1 MRAFD
6 TILMFTI
13 GSILWQIPRSGSERE
28 RLVRLASLGPAEA
41 LNVIALGD
49 EYARRDPDDYFVH
62 GFEITLDGLEAR
74 LRTMKRR
81 SR

>member
-49 EYARRDPDDYFVH
+49 EYARATPTT
-62 GFEITLDGLEAR
+62 ISSTAS
-74 LRTMKRR
+74 R
-81 SR
+81 SRSMVWKHVCGQ